1 MNSKDQ
7 EIEKRRILD
16 PLIDKVFGSSR
27 SSGIKNV
34 SKRTEALASRI
45 SNDLTSIVKM
55 TLKIQTA
62 IQRNQESILTK
73 PVAGLDTSKAVKILD
88 NMLSFMQK
96 SREQDTQDFDTQY
109 SFNEINEYAAADRHK
124 EIMDVFIQATKKKR
138 QVQNKMAREAKSRKG
153 AKSIAGVIA
162 TGVAGVAAVAAAG
175 VAGAAAVA
183 AAIAL
188 ASKIEASALDDDELP
203 TGTVNPNAGELG
215 NRDPD
220 YRMPAPAKAV
230 PTPTDLEYEI
240 EVGPDLGPKPKPG
253 PVKRPDNQDGATAP
267 PPKGKDGR
275 YPFVT
280 SGPNKGKR
288 WSPTTPGPT
297 IPGGVATPAPIKTTK
312 PATAAPAPIKPTE
325 PATAAPTDTKNEI
338 VVDPDPGLKPNPV
351 RVKTQDNQ
359 DNATATPA
367 IKPFRVDVRG
377 VGRGL
382 EEAPTST
389 DETGLYIDKIT
400 KELSLPIPEELKVGG
415 KWTYENLVQ
424 EQKEAIENIL
434 EDAGFAW
441 HRARS
446 SWEALSKYSPAI
458 QKKVLDAVNE
468 EVKLERKK
476 KLEDVNAFKEGNPIP
491 GLIKQRK
498 IKLKQL
504 EIEEILRAQDLRI
517 EIAKGEKL
525 GRLSIESKDIKKK
538 LSQSS
543 SSPTVIVNQE
553 NITKKQKTV
562 VVNPQ
567 RKEEL
572 NPTMRR

>member
-27 SSGIKNV
+27 SSGTKNV

-55 TLKIQTA
+55 TSRIQTA

-73 PVAGLDTSKAVKILD
+73 PVVGLDTSKAVKILD

-96 SREQDTQDFDTQY
+96 SREQDTQDFDTQR
-109 SFNEINEYAAADRHK
+109 SFNEMNEYAAADRHK
-124 EIMDVFIQATKKKR
+124 EIIDVFIQATKKKR
-138 QVQNKMAREAKSRKG
+138 QVQNNMAREAKSRKG

-162 TGVAGVAAVAAAG
+162 GVIAAGVAGAAAVAGAG

-230 PTPTDLEYEI
+230 PTPTDSTYEI
-240 EVGPDLGPKPKPG
+240 VVDPDPGPKPKPG
-253 PVKRPDNQDGATAP
+253 RVKPPDNQDGATAP
-267 PPKGKDGR
+267 PPKGKDGL

-312 PATAAPAPIKPTE
+312 
-325 PATAAPTDTKNEI
+325 I
-338 VVDPDPGLKPNPV
+338 VVDPDPGPKPKPGLV
-351 RVKTQDNQ
+351 RRTDNQ

-367 IKPFRVDVRG
+367 PKTIPRIEIRG
-377 VGRGL
+377 VGRGP

-389 DETGLYIDKIT
+389 DETVLYIDQIK

-424 EQKEAIENIL
+424 EQKEAIDNIFIANGLAAL
-434 EDAGFAW
+434 ERPAW
-441 HRARS
+441 NEVLLKR
-446 SWEALSKYSPAI
+446 SPAI
-458 QKKVLDAVNE
+458 QKKVFDAVNE
-468 EVKLERKK
+468 EVKLERKN

-491 GLIKQRK
+491 GLIKQRN

-504 EIEEILRAQDLRI
+504 ERRLETLKILDEQDQRI
-517 EIAKGEKL
+517 EIAKGEEL